1 MNKAE
6 KALYELNEMDEL
18 ANGNSLIHHFSALVK
33 LLITIIYILTVMS
46 FDRYNLSGLIIM
58 AIYPYILFQISGL
71 SFTGCLYKLR
81 FVLPLVLAIGIF
93 NPLLDRNV
101 FTVLAGIPITFG
113 WISFFTI
120 AVKGILAISA
130 SYLLMA
136 TTKIDAICKAM
147 RKLHI
152 PSIITVLLLLTY
164 RYVSLMVGEVSIMTN
179 AYHLRAPDQKGIH
192 YTAWGSFL
200 GQLLLRSMDKAKE
213 LYNAMMLRGYQGEF
227 YYVDDKPLEMKDIV
241 YFLIWIILF
250 WLCRSVNVVQWIG
263 RMFVR

>member
-33 LLITIIYILTVMS
+33 LLVTVIYILTVMS

-58 AIYPYILFQISGL
+58 AVYPYVLFQVSGL

-93 NPLLDRNV
+93 NPILDKNV
-101 FTVLAGIPITFG
+101 FAVIGGLQITYG
-113 WISFFTI
+113 WIFFFTI

-147 RKLHI
+147 RKMHI

-164 RYVSLMVGEVSIMTN
+164 RYVSLMIEEVAIMTN
-179 AYHLRAPDQKGIH
+179 AYHLRAPNQKGIH
-192 YTAWGSFL
+192 YSAWGSFL
-200 GQLLLRSMDKAKE
+200 GQLLLRSMDRAKE
-213 LYNAMMLRGYQGEF
+213 LYNSMILRGYQGEF
-227 YYVDDKPLEMKDIV
+227 YYAEDNPAGIKDIV
-241 YFLIWIILF
+241 YLLVWVMLF
-250 WLCRSVNVVQWIG
+250 ALCRSVNIVQWIG
-263 RMFVR
+263 NMFVR